1 MNWQVEY
8 LPEAVKE
15 LKQLDASSQVLT
27 LKAIQKVQADPRP
40 AEEGGLGK
48 PLGNK
53 GGQNLSGFLKIK
65 LLKAGIRIVYTLVRE
80 NDKML
85 IVVIGVR
92 ADNEVYEQAA
102 KRRRSHGL

>member
-8 LPEAVKE
+8 LPEAVKD
-15 LKQLDASSQVLT
+15 LKRLDASSQVLT

-53 GGQNLSGFLKIK
+53 
-65 LLKAGIRIVYTLVRE
+65 AGIRIVYSLVRE
-80 NDKML
+80 KDKML
-85 IVVIGVR
+85 IVVIGGR

-102 KRRRSHGL
+102 KRRKSHGL

>member
-8 LPEAVKE
+8 LPEAVKD
-15 LKQLDASSQVLT
+15 LKRLDASSQVLT

-53 GGQNLSGFLKIK
+53 
-65 LLKAGIRIVYTLVRE
+65 AGIRIVYSLVLE
-80 NDKML
+80 KDKML

-102 KRRRSHGL
+102 KRRKSHGL

>member
-8 LPEAVKE
+8 LPEAVKD
-15 LKQLDASSQVLT
+15 LKRLDASSQVLT

-53 GGQNLSGFLKIK
+53 
-65 LLKAGIRIVYTLVRE
+65 AGIKIVYSLVRE
-80 NDKML
+80 KDKML

-102 KRRRSHGL
+102 KRRKSHGL

>member
-1 MNWQVEY
+1 MNRQVEY
-8 LPEAVKE
+8 LPEAVKD
-15 LKQLDASSQVLT
+15 LKHLDASSQVLT

>member
-8 LPEAVKE
+8 LPEAVKD
-15 LKQLDASSQVLT
+15 LKRLDASSQVLT

-80 NDKML
+80 KDKML

-102 KRRRSHGL
+102 KRRKSHGL

>member
-8 LPEAVKE
+8 LPEAVKD
-15 LKQLDASSQVLT
+15 LKHLDASSQVLT

-80 NDKML
+80 KDKML

-102 KRRRSHGL
+102 KRRKSHGL

>member
-1 MNWQVEY
+1 MNWQVEC
-8 LPEAVKE
+8 LPEAVKD
-15 LKQLDASSQVLT
+15 LKHLDASSQVLT

>member
-1 MNWQVEY
+1 MNWPVEY
-8 LPEAVKE
+8 LPEAVKD
-15 LKQLDASSQVLT
+15 LKHLDASSQVLT

-92 ADNEVYEQAA
+92 ADNEVYELAA